1 MPPRR
6 EPAGRRA
13 TKPFCSGD
21 ADQVD
26 KLSILIPAMPLLS
39 ALSITLLTDRP
50 HRRVARLSVGF
61 SALTLLLAATA
72 LILYLYQ
79 PQPQW
84 LSSGLGWGSLYLDP
98 LSLLMALIVAGISLV
113 VHVYS
118 VRYMAEEPGYAR
130 FFAMLDVMAA
140 AILLMVAAGDL
151 ITLLV
156 AWHLIG
162 VALYFLLGHDMT
174 RPAAQ
179 RYAFWSFFTYRLGD
193 LPLILA
199 AILLYQAYG
208 TISLP
213 SLFEQITAAPE
224 AHTVL
229 GMPLTTV
236 VALLV
241 ALAAFARSAQFPLH
255 TWLPYTMEGPTPV
268 SALMHAGIVNA
279 GGFIINR
286 FAPVFVHAGEVLH
299 LVFAVGLVTAILGS
313 VLMLMQNDI
322 KKSLGYSTMGQ
333 MGFMFVE
340 TGVGAF
346 SLAIYHLIAHGLF
359 KGTLFLGA
367 GSVIGNARKHDGV
380 PHDDVYTF
388 VVERKPAAYRLPWML
403 AAAITVVVPL
413 VILGLTHWLVDSDFV
428 GRQGAII
435 LLFFGWVTAAQ
446 LLFVTYR
453 LRALSPWR
461 LMAMIILSLV
471 IVVAGYTWI
480 GHAFD
485 VFLYPDRAF
494 SDRIYAAASIPLGT
508 FEVLVGLLTVA
519 VVAGWLATYYT
530 AANGGSRNGE
540 ASGPRLALYSLI
552 SREFYVA
559 DVYAWLTQGVL
570 GLSRRLNV
578 WFRWV

>member
-1 MPPRR
+1 M
-6 EPAGRRA
+6 
-13 TKPFCSGD
+13 
-21 ADQVD
+21 D
-26 KLSILIPAMPLLS
+26 KLTILLPAIPLLS
-39 ALSITLLTDRP
+39 ALSIALLADRP
-50 HRRVARLSVGF
+50 RRGIAHLSVGF
-61 SALTLLLAATA
+61 AVLTFLLAAA
-72 LILYLYQ
+72 SLAFYLAEGR
-79 PQPQW
+79 PQW
-84 LSSGLGWGSLYLDP
+84 LSLGRGWGSLYLDP
-98 LSLLMALIVAGISLV
+98 LASLMALMVAGISLV
-113 VHVYS
+113 VHVYA

-130 FFAMLDVMAA
+130 FYVLLDLMAA

-151 ITLLV
+151 VTLLV

-162 VALYFLLGHDMT
+162 VLLYFLLGHDAA

-208 TISLP
+208 TTSLP
-213 SLFEQITAAPE
+213 VLFERIAADPA
-224 AHTVL
+224 AHDVL
-229 GMPLTTV
+229 GLPLTTA

-340 TGVGAF
+340 AGVGAF

-367 GSVIGNARKHDGV
+367 GSVINNARKHDGV

-388 VVERKPAAYRLPWML
+388 VVERKPVAYRLPWV
-403 AAAITVVVPL
+403 AAAALTVVVPF
-413 VILGLTHWLVDSDFV
+413 VILGLSHWLVDDDFV

-435 LLFFGWVTAAQ
+435 LLFFGWVTGAQ
-446 LLFVTYR
+446 LLFVTYH
-453 LRALSPWR
+453 LRAGSPWR
-461 LMAMIILSLV
+461 MMGMIILSLV

-494 SDRIYAAASIPLGT
+494 SDRLYAAASIPLGT
-508 FEVLVGLLTVA
+508 FEVLAAILTIA
-519 VVAGWLATYYT
+519 VVGGWLATYYAT
-530 AANGGSRNGE
+530 ANGGLRNGT
-540 ASGPRLALYSLI
+540 ASPLRLALYSLL
-552 SREFYVA
+552 SRELYVA
-559 DVYAWLTQGVL
+559 DVYAWLTQAVL
-570 GLSRRLNV
+570 RLSRRLNV
-578 WFRWV
+578 WMRWV

>member
-1 MPPRR
+1 MDTLRILL
-6 EPAGRRA
+6 PALPVLSALAIALFAHRQRRA
-13 TKPFCSGD
+13 T
-21 ADQVD
+21 
-26 KLSILIPAMPLLS
+26 
-39 ALSITLLTDRP
+39 
-50 HRRVARLSVGF
+50 ARLSVGF
-61 SALTLLLAATA
+61 AALTFLLAGVSLGAYLLEGEPRWYA
-72 LILYLYQ
+72 LDRV
-79 PQPQW
+79 
-84 LSSGLGWGSLYLDP
+84 WGSLYLDP
-98 LSLLMALIVAGISLV
+98 LASLMTLMVAGISFV
-113 VHVYS
+113 VHVYA

-130 FFAMLDVMAA
+130 FYVLLDLMTA

-151 ITLLV
+151 VTLLV

-162 VALYFLLGHDMT
+162 VLLYFLLAHDT
-174 RPAAQ
+174 VRPAAQ

-199 AILLYQAYG
+199 AVLLYQAYG
-208 TISLP
+208 TTSLP
-213 SLFEQITAAPE
+213 ALFERITAAPG
-224 AHTVL
+224 AHAVL
-229 GMPLTTV
+229 GMPLETV

-279 GGFIINR
+279 GGFILNR

-313 VLMLMQNDI
+313 VMMLMQNDI

-340 TGVGAF
+340 AGVGAF

-367 GSVIGNARKHDGV
+367 GSVIGNARKDDGV

-388 VVERKPAAYRLPWML
+388 VVERKPVAYRLPWV
-403 AAAITVVVPL
+403 AAAALTVVVPFA
-413 VILGLTHWLVDSDFV
+413 ILGLSHWLVDDDFV

-435 LLFFGWVTAAQ
+435 LLFFGWVTGAQ

-453 LRALSPWR
+453 LRAGSPWR
-461 LMAMIILSLV
+461 MMAMIILSLV

-485 VFLYPDRAF
+485 VFLYPDRGF
-494 SDRIYAAASIPLGT
+494 SDRLYAAASIPLGT
-508 FEVLVGLLTVA
+508 FEVLAAILTAA
-519 VVAGWLATYYT
+519 VVGGWLATYYAT
-530 AANGGSRNGE
+530 ANGGAR
-540 ASGPRLALYSLI
+540 SGPASPLRLALYSLL

-559 DVYAWLTQGVL
+559 DVYAWLTQAVL
-570 GLSRRLNV
+570 ALSRRLNV
-578 WFRWV
+578 WLRWV